1 MCSNMNGP
9 RDYYTKQSKQS
20 RVRQMLYDITY
31 LWKLKNDTN
40 ELIYEIDSH
49 RCRKQIYGYQRE
61 RRVGEGI
68 N

>member
-1 MCSNMNGP
+1 MNGP
-9 RDYYTKQSKQS
+9 RDDYTKQSKQS

-49 RCRKQIYGYQRE
+49 RCRKQIYGYQR
-61 RRVGEGI
+61 
-68 N
+68 

>member
-9 RDYYTKQSKQS
+9 RDDYTKQSKQS

-61 RRVGEGI
+61 RRVGKGI

>member
-1 MCSNMNGP
+1 MQQHERT
-9 RDYYTKQSKQS
+9 RDDYTKQSKQS
-20 RVRQMLYDITY
+20 RVRQMLYDITD